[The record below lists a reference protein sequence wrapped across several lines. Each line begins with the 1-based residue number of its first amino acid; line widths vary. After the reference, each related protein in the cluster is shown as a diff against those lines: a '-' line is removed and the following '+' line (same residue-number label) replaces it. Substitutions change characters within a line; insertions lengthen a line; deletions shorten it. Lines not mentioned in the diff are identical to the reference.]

1 MKRYIY
7 EYGDKNSQKE
17 LIVYAKSYDDAR
29 QKIRD
34 RLYELSLEQY
44 AWNAKIKRV
53 EYIS

>member
-7 EYGDKNSQKE
+7 EYGDRNSEKE
-17 LIVYAKSYDDAR
+17 LIVYAKNRDDAI
-29 QKIRD
+29 QKVRE

-44 AWNAKIKRV
+44 AWNVRIKRV